1 MSAPSAVSTSAPP
14 AFSVP
19 ILSAAFIAAGLV
31 AYGVVLQNTSVI
43 VGMTVLC
50 AALTQRLGGLWRW
63 MPIVIYALAF
73 TASLIFYNTAPGPWS
88 LVGALALILGL
99 GLLSIRESSTAR
111 ETEWLHNTVKALE
124 EGSVKLGE
132 ARDAEAIIRAG
143 IAILQNLRVAPH
155 FAVVAYR
162 RGTPMIL
169 AARGAFEP
177 FIEQPIVPSDND
189 SRSVQADHWVA
200 EEVLALLK
208 RPQRKTQLV
217 VNIYGRATQHLGL
230 ILLTR
235 EDREF
240 EADEKS
246 VVESFARFLGAQL
259 GQVYAIRELRDAND
273 LTLKALGSALERR
286 DDDTGGHTQRVMTLS
301 LRLAARLGWD
311 DERLKAVRWGAYLHD
326 LGKIAVPDSILH
338 KRGPLDANERAS
350 MQRHA
355 TLGYDMLQ
363 DLHFLPAETLDLVR
377 HHHERWDGGGY
388 PSGLRGQ
395 DIPDTARLFS
405 IIDVYD
411 ALVNARPYKPAWS
424 RERALQELRSQTGSQ
439 FDPQFMDAFLRMMS
453 EQDDAKLV
461 R

>member
-1 MSAPSAVSTSAPP
+1 MLTSLA
-14 AFSVP
+14 
-19 ILSAAFIAAGLV
+19 AAGL
-31 AYGVVLQNTSVI
+31 AGYGVVLNNTSLI

-63 MPIVIYALAF
+63 LPIVVYALAF
-73 TASLIFYNTAPGPWS
+73 TASLALSKARPELWS

-99 GLLSIRESSTAR
+99 GLLSIREGARGR
-111 ETEWLHNTVKALE
+111 ETEWLRGTVQALE

-132 ARDAEAIIRAG
+132 ARDAESIIRAG
-143 IAILQNLRVAPH
+143 IVILQNLKVAPH
-155 FAVVAYR
+155 FALVAYR

-177 FIEQPIVPSDND
+177 FIEQPIVPGDND

-208 RPQRKTQLV
+208 RPQRRAQLV

-235 EDREF
+235 EDRDF
-240 EADEKS
+240 GADEKS

-273 LTLKALGSALERR
+273 LTLRALGAALEHR
-286 DDDTGGHTQRVMTLS
+286 DDDTGGHTQRVVTLS

-326 LGKIAVPDSILH
+326 LGKIAVPDAILH
-338 KRGPLDANERAS
+338 KRGALDANERAS

-355 TLGYDMLQ
+355 TIGYDMLQ

-377 HHHERWDGGGY
+377 YHHERWDGGGY

-395 DIPDTARLFS
+395 DIPDAARLFS

-411 ALVNARPYKPAWS
+411 ALVNARPYKPAWT
-424 RERALQELRSQTGSQ
+424 RERSLQELRRQAGSQ
-439 FDPQFMDAFLRMMS
+439 FDPQFVEAFLRMMS

>member
-1 MSAPSAVSTSAPP
+1 MLGVL
-14 AFSVP
+14 V
-19 ILSAAFIAAGLV
+19 AAGFLV
-31 AYGVVLQNTSVI
+31 YGVLLKNTALV
-43 VGMTVLC
+43 VGMTVLS

-63 MPIVIYALAF
+63 VPISLYAAAF
-73 TASLIFYNTAPGPWS
+73 MANLVLFKARPEPLSL
-88 LVGALALILGL
+88 LGALAIILGL
-99 GLLSIRESSTAR
+99 GLLSIREGSADKES
-111 ETEWLHNTVKALE
+111 EWLHSTVKALE

-143 IAILQNLRVAPH
+143 IVILQNLQVAPH
-155 FAVVAYR
+155 FALVAYR

-169 AARGAFEP
+169 AARGAFEA
-177 FIEQPIVPSDND
+177 FVERPIVPGDND

-200 EEVLALLK
+200 EEVLALLS
-208 RPQRKTQLV
+208 RPQRKAQLV

-240 EADEKS
+240 APEEKS
-246 VVESFARFLGAQL
+246 VVESFARFMGAQL

-273 LTLKALGSALERR
+273 LTLKALGAALEHR
-286 DDDTGGHTQRVMTLS
+286 DDDTGGHTSRVVTLS

-326 LGKIAVPDSILH
+326 LGKIAVPDAILH
-338 KRGPLDANERAS
+338 KRGPLDPHERAS

-377 HHHERWDGGGY
+377 YHHERWDGAGY

-424 RERALQELRSQTGSQ
+424 RDRALQELRRQTGSQ
-439 FDPQFMDAFLRMMS
+439 FDPQYMDAFLRMMS
-453 EQDDAKLV
+453 EQDDAHLV

>member
-1 MSAPSAVSTSAPP
+1 VAAETASPSPAPL
-14 AFSVP
+14 
-19 ILSAAFIAAGLV
+19 ILATLVTAGLV
-31 AYGVVLQNTSVI
+31 AYGVVVKNTALI

-50 AALTQRLGGLWRW
+50 AAFSQRLSGFWRW
-63 MPIVIYALAF
+63 IPILAYLVAF
-73 TASLIFYNTAPGPWS
+73 TAQLAVYGVRPTPLN
-88 LVGALALILGL
+88 LLGALVLILGL
-99 GLLSIRESSTAR
+99 GLITIWENTKTR
-111 ETEWLHNTVKALE
+111 ETVWLKNTVSALE

-143 IAILQNLRVAPH
+143 IVILQNLRVAPH
-155 FAVVAYR
+155 FAMVAYR

-169 AARGAFEP
+169 AARGAFEN
-177 FIEQPIVPSDND
+177 FIEQPIVPGDND

-200 EEVLALLK
+200 EEVLSLLS
-208 RPQRKTQLV
+208 RPQRKSQLV

-235 EDREF
+235 EDRDF
-240 EADEKS
+240 RADEKS
-246 VVESFARFLGAQL
+246 VVESFARLFGAQL

-273 LTLKALGSALERR
+273 QTLKALGAALEHR
-286 DDDTGGHTQRVMTLS
+286 DDETGGHTQRVVTLS

-311 DERLKAVRWGAYLHD
+311 EERLKAARWGAYLHD
-326 LGKIAVPDSILH
+326 LGKIAVPDAVLH
-338 KRGPLDANERAS
+338 KPGPLDPQERS
-350 MQRHA
+350 VMQRHA
-355 TLGYDMLQ
+355 TIGYDMLQ

-377 HHHERWDGGGY
+377 YHHERWDGGGY

-424 RERALQELRSQTGSQ
+424 RERALQELRKQSGSQ
-439 FDPQFMDAFLRMMS
+439 FDPQFVDAFLRMMS

>member
-1 MSAPSAVSTSAPP
+1 MALA
-14 AFSVP
+14 
-19 ILSAAFIAAGLV
+19 AAGGV
-31 AYGVVLQNTSVI
+31 AYGVFVSNTALI

-50 AALTQRLGGLWRW
+50 AAFAQQLGGAWRW
-63 MPIVIYALAF
+63 LPIVAYALAF
-73 TASLIFYNTAPGPWS
+73 SAQLVVLRVRPELWS
-88 LVGALALILGL
+88 LLGALALILGL
-99 GLLSIRESSTAR
+99 GLLTIRQSAQGRESA
-111 ETEWLHNTVKALE
+111 WLRSTVKALE

-143 IAILQNLRVAPH
+143 IVILQNLRVAPH
-155 FAVVAYR
+155 FALVAYR

-169 AARGAFEP
+169 GARGAFEP
-177 FIEQPIVPSDND
+177 FIEQAIVPGDND

-200 EEVLALLK
+200 EEVLALLR

-235 EDREF
+235 EDRDFAPE
-240 EADEKS
+240 EKS

-273 LTLKALGSALERR
+273 LTLKALGAALEHR
-286 DDDTGGHTQRVMTLS
+286 DDDTGGHTQRVVTLS

-311 DERLKAVRWGAYLHD
+311 DGRLTAVRWGAYLHD
-326 LGKIAVPDSILH
+326 LGKIAVPDAILH
-338 KRGPLDANERAS
+338 KRGPLDAHERAS
-350 MQRHA
+350 MQRHV

-377 HHHERWDGGGY
+377 YHHERWDGAGY

-411 ALVNARPYKPAWS
+411 ALVNARPYKPAWP
-424 RERALQELRSQTGSQ
+424 RERALQELRRQSGSQ
-439 FDPQFMDAFLRMMS
+439 FDPQFVDAFLRMMS
-453 EQDDAKLV
+453 EQDDVSLV

>member
-1 MSAPSAVSTSAPP
+1 M
-14 AFSVP
+14 
-19 ILSAAFIAAGLV
+19 LAALVAAGFV
-31 AYGVVLQNTSVI
+31 AYAVILKNTALV

-50 AALTQRLGGLWRW
+50 AALTQRLGGAWRW
-63 MPIVIYALAF
+63 LPIAVYALAF
-73 TASLIFYNTAPGPWS
+73 TANLVLLRAAPDLWSLI
-88 LVGALALILGL
+88 GALVLILGL
-99 GLLSIRESSTAR
+99 GLLAIREGSRGR
-111 ETEWLHNTVKALE
+111 ETDWLHGTVKALE

-143 IAILQNLRVAPH
+143 ITILQNLRVAPH

-177 FIEQPIVPSDND
+177 FTEQPIVPGDND

-200 EEVLALLK
+200 EEVLSLLK
-208 RPQRKTQLV
+208 RSQRKTQLV

-273 LTLKALGSALERR
+273 LTLKALGAALEHR
-286 DDDTGGHTQRVMTLS
+286 DDDTGGHTQRVVTLS

-338 KRGPLDANERAS
+338 KRGPLDPNERAS

-355 TLGYDMLQ
+355 ILGYDMLQ

-377 HHHERWDGGGY
+377 YHHERWDGGGY

-424 RERALQELRSQTGSQ
+424 RERALQELRRQSGSQ
-439 FDPQFMDAFLRMMS
+439 FDPQFVEAFLRMMS
-453 EQDDAKLV
+453 EHDEARLV

>member
-1 MSAPSAVSTSAPP
+1 MLL
-14 AFSVP
+14 
-19 ILSAAFIAAGLV
+19 ILATLVTAGLV
-31 AYGVVLQNTSVI
+31 AYGVVARNTTLVI
-43 VGMTVLC
+43 GMTVLC
-50 AALTQRLGGLWRW
+50 AAFSQRLSGVWRW
-63 MPIVIYALAF
+63 IPILAYAAAFSVQLAVF
-73 TASLIFYNTAPGPWS
+73 KVPPAP
-88 LVGALALILGL
+88 LTLLGALLLLLGL
-99 GLLSIRESSTAR
+99 GLMFIWEGTKSR
-111 ETEWLHNTVKALE
+111 ETVWLKNTVSALE

-143 IAILQNLRVAPH
+143 IVILQNLRVAPH
-155 FAVVAYR
+155 FALVAYR

-169 AARGAFEP
+169 AARGAFEN
-177 FIEQPIVPSDND
+177 FIEQPIVPGDND

-200 EEVLALLK
+200 EEVLSLLP
-208 RPQRKTQLV
+208 RTQRKTQLV

-240 EADEKS
+240 RIDEKS
-246 VVESFARFLGAQL
+246 VVESFARLFGAQL

-273 LTLKALGSALERR
+273 LTLKALGAALEHR
-286 DDDTGGHTQRVMTLS
+286 DDETGGHTQRVVTLS

-311 DERLKAVRWGAYLHD
+311 EERLKAARWGAYLHD
-326 LGKIAVPDSILH
+326 LGKIAVPDAILH
-338 KRGPLDANERAS
+338 KPGPLDPQERTS

-355 TLGYDMLQ
+355 TIGYDMLQ

-377 HHHERWDGGGY
+377 YHHERWDGGGY

-424 RERALQELRSQTGSQ
+424 RERALQELRKQSGSQ
-439 FDPQFMDAFLRMMS
+439 FDPQFVDAFLRMMS

>member
-1 MSAPSAVSTSAPP
+1 MSAPAAPATP
-14 AFSVP
+14 PLPVLL
-19 ILSAAFIAAGLV
+19 ILLALLAAGGV
-31 AYGVVLQNTSVI
+31 AYGVVLRNTALI
-43 VGMTVLC
+43 VGLTVLC
-50 AALTQRLGGLWRW
+50 AALTQRLGGLWKW
-63 MPIVIYALAF
+63 LPIAVYALAF
-73 TASLIFYNTAPGPWS
+73 TATLVLVKTRPEPWS
-88 LVGALALILGL
+88 LAGALALILGL
-99 GLLSIRESSTAR
+99 GLLSIREGSKAR
-111 ETEWLHNTVKALE
+111 ETEWLHDTVKALE

-155 FAVVAYR
+155 FAMVAYR

-273 LTLKALGSALERR
+273 LTLKALGSALEHR
-286 DDDTGGHTQRVMTLS
+286 DDDTGGHTQRVMTLA

-326 LGKIAVPDSILH
+326 LGKIAVPDAILH
-338 KRGPLDANERAS
+338 KRGPLDPNERAS
-350 MQRHA
+350 MQRHV
-355 TLGYDMLQ
+355 TIGYDMLQ

-377 HHHERWDGGGY
+377 YHHERWDGGGY

-395 DIPDTARLFS
+395 DIPDAARLFS

-424 RERALQELRSQTGSQ
+424 RERALQELRRQSGSQ
-439 FDPQFMDAFLRMMS
+439 FDPQFVDAFLRMMS

>member
-1 MSAPSAVSTSAPP
+1 MP
-14 AFSVP
+14 
-19 ILSAAFIAAGLV
+19 LMLAALVAAGFV
-31 AYGVVLQNTSVI
+31 AYAVILKNTALV

-50 AALTQRLGGLWRW
+50 AALTQRLGGAWRW
-63 MPIVIYALAF
+63 LPIAVYALAF
-73 TASLIFYNTAPGPWS
+73 TANLVLLRAAPDLWSLI
-88 LVGALALILGL
+88 GALVLILGL
-99 GLLSIRESSTAR
+99 GLLAIREGSRGR
-111 ETEWLHNTVKALE
+111 ETDWLHGTVKALE

-143 IAILQNLRVAPH
+143 ITILQNLRVAPH

-177 FIEQPIVPSDND
+177 FTEQPIVPGDND

-200 EEVLALLK
+200 EEVLSLLK
-208 RPQRKTQLV
+208 RSQRKTQLV

-273 LTLKALGSALERR
+273 LTLKALGAALEHR
-286 DDDTGGHTQRVMTLS
+286 DDDTGGHTQRVVTLS

-338 KRGPLDANERAS
+338 KRGPLDPNERAS

-355 TLGYDMLQ
+355 ILGYDMLQ

-377 HHHERWDGGGY
+377 YHHERWDGGGY

-424 RERALQELRSQTGSQ
+424 RERALQELRRQSGSQ
-439 FDPQFMDAFLRMMS
+439 FDPQFVEAFLRMMS
-453 EQDDAKLV
+453 EHDEARLV